1 MRVRIRLAGLL
12 ASVAAIAM
20 LVPASAQAITV
31 SGTAAPTNLQAG
43 ANSDFNLHIA
53 FSGLGETPKDLTIGL
68 PPGEIGDPNAA
79 PFCSVT
85 QLNADSCPL
94 NTKVGDAST
103 MVSLLGLIPNPIP
116 VTGNVYNVEPHPGEP
131 ARFGIALHA
140 LPLPA
145 PLNTLILPPV
155 ILQSGVQV
163 RQTDFGLDTIVN
175 NVPNSAV
182 LIGGTPVAVPI
193 GISSMDLTLFGIAPG
208 TGKPFLRNPTSCAP
222 LHATFTAVPYS
233 GTTGTGQATPF
244 TLTGCSSLP
253 FSPTFS
259 ATLDV
264 SKRRA
269 AGEKPTLTTAIDQ
282 DNGEAGLRDAKV
294 FIPPAMG
301 ADLSRLT
308 PDQACLQA
316 DFAAGTCPQVAV
328 LGSALATSPL
338 LTAPLSGPVFLLD
351 NPEGGAAKIGL
362 DLQGQLGLK
371 IQGQLGIDNTTT
383 FSGLPDIPISHF
395 ALTFDGGPRGILIA
409 SRDLCSP
416 PAPVFHADFA
426 GYNGATTSVD
436 SPATVHCAHAL
447 AACKKGKKKRKH
459 NHAAEA
465 KKKKHQKCKKKKKR
479 KKRH

>member
-1 MRVRIRLAGLL
+1 M
-12 ASVAAIAM
+12 AAIAV
-20 LVPASAQAITV
+20 LAPASAQAIGV

-43 ANSDFNLHIA
+43 AHSDFNLHIA
-53 FSGLGETPKDLTIGL
+53 FSGVGETPKDLTIGL

-79 PFCSVT
+79 PFCSVA
-85 QLNADSCPL
+85 QLNADSCPVD
-94 NTKVGDAST
+94 TKVGDAST
-103 MVSLLGLIPNPIP
+103 MVSLLGVIPDPIA

-145 PLNTLILPPV
+145 PLDTLILPPV
-155 ILQSGVQV
+155 IIQSGVQV

-233 GTTGTGQATPF
+233 GTTGTGDATPF

-264 SKRRA
+264 LKRST
-269 AGEKPTLTTAIDQ
+269 AGERPTLTTSIDQ
-282 DNGEAGLRDAKV
+282 ANGEAGLKDAKV
-294 FIPPAMG
+294 YVPSDMG
-301 ADLSRLT
+301 ADLSRIT
-308 PDQACLQA
+308 PDQVCELT
-316 DFAAGTCPQVAV
+316 DFAAGNCPASSV
-328 LGSALATSPL
+328 LGAAVATSPL
-338 LTAPLSGPVFLLD
+338 LTSPLSGPVLVLA
-351 NPEGGAAKIGL
+351 NPDGLPFVGL
-362 DLQGQLGLK
+362 DLHGQLNLQIK
-371 IQGQLGIDNTTT
+371 GQLGIDNTTT

-395 ALTFDGGPRGILIA
+395 ELRFDGGPHSLLVA
-409 SRDLCSP
+409 NRDLCNP
-416 PAPVFHADFA
+416 PKPLFRADFV
-426 GYNGATTSVD
+426 GYNGATKHVD
-436 SPATVHCAHAL
+436 QPAVVHCGGTL
-447 AACKKGKKKRKH
+447 AACKKAKKKHKHNRAAAAKKKKHHKCKKKRKH
-459 NHAAEA
+459 
-465 KKKKHQKCKKKKKR
+465 R
-479 KKRH
+479 KKR